1 MDDGR
6 TIEEARADGYYSET
20 GFTTEPRFFSGYP
33 LNSGVYNMYA
43 NREMRFYAS
52 VGFNEAV
59 WQALSSTETNNYTAT
74 YYYQDADGRGGVSGS
89 SPNYPITGEVIK
101 KLNNTNDHRLGR
113 GGRHIR
119 KSEQRSVGQ
128 ERWRT

>member
-1 MDDGR
+1 MRISDWSSDVCSSDLFCVTQKVVDAHLMDDGR

-59 WQALSSTETNNYTAT
+59 WQALSSTETNKI
-74 YYYQDADGRGGVSGS
+74 GRASGR
-89 SPNYPITGEVIK
+89 E
-101 KLNNTNDHRLGR
+101 R
-113 GGRHIR
+113 G
-119 KSEQRSVGQ
+119 
-128 ERWRT
+128 